1 MFVLLMR
8 YLRGY
13 LRICVTST
21 SPERFLNLCRN
32 RGILLWGLSPRG
44 RDYEMY
50 ISIRGFRK
58 LKPVLKKTQTKVVIE
73 ERFGL
78 PFFLHRY
85 RKRKM
90 FFCGAAGCA
99 AIIYLLSLFIWN
111 IHIDGNQTRTD
122 ETILAFLEEKHTVHG
137 MLRKD
142 VDCEQIVKDIR
153 QQFDDIIWVSAYVKG
168 TRLMIQVKENSDTI
182 TMPATGMEKPSDI
195 VADKDGVVTEIITRK
210 GVPLVHAGDEVK
222 KGDLLVSGRVEVQN
236 DSKEVTGYQYQTA
249 DADVFV
255 QTVRPYEETMGRT
268 YEKKIYTDKEKRK
281 YYLKVKDTKVSI
293 GTTKNQ
299 YRHAE
304 RRTEEYRWK
313 LGEHFELPV
322 SHGMEIERE
331 YRLEKKRYQ
340 KEEVQAMLS
349 ENFHRFCGELEK
361 KGVQILE
368 NNVKIHIGQN
378 LAAAK
383 GTLTLIEPAGE
394 QRETEIIEVQQ
405 KTEGEQ

>member
-8 YLRGY
+8 YLKGY

-32 RGILLWGLSPRG
+32 RGILLWGLSPHG

-58 LKPVLKKTQTKVVIE
+58 LKPVLKKTKTKVTIE

-78 PFFLHRY
+78 PFFFHKY

-90 FFCGAAGCA
+90 FFCGAVGCVM
-99 AIIYLLSLFIWN
+99 IVYLLSLFIWN

-182 TMPATGMEKPSDI
+182 TMPATEMEKPSDI

-222 KGDLLVSGRVEVQN
+222 KGDLLVSGRVEVLN
-236 DSKEVTGYQYQTA
+236 DSKEVIGYQYQTA
-249 DADVFV
+249 DADIFV
-255 QTVRPYEETMGRT
+255 QTVCSYEETM
-268 YEKKIYTDKEKRK
+268 EKDLYREGATEILSQMERYKGFCWDDKKSVSTRRAADRG
-281 YYLKVKDTKVSI
+281 VSVDT
-293 GTTKNQ
+293 
-299 YRHAE
+299 
-304 RRTEEYRWK
+304 RRTFCTSGFSWNGEGTRVSSAEETIWK
-313 LGEHFELPV
+313 RRGPDDA
-322 SHGMEIERE
+322 
-331 YRLEKKRYQ
+331 Q
-340 KEEVQAMLS
+340 
-349 ENFHRFCGELEK
+349 
-361 KGVQILE
+361 
-368 NNVKIHIGQN
+368 
-378 LAAAK
+378 
-383 GTLTLIEPAGE
+383 
-394 QRETEIIEVQQ
+394 
-405 KTEGEQ
+405 

>member
-255 QTVRPYEETMGRT
+255 QTVRPYEETMERT

-293 GTTKNQ
+293 GTTKASTAACRTQDRRAPLETWRAFRTSGFSWSGNRERVSSGEETVSKRGG
-299 YRHAE
+299 YR
-304 RRTEEYRWK
+304 R
-313 LGEHFELPV
+313 FF
-322 SHGMEIERE
+322 
-331 YRLEKKRYQ
+331 
-340 KEEVQAMLS
+340 S

-361 KGVQILE
+361 KGFKFL
-368 NNVKIHIGQN
+368 KIM
-378 LAAAK
+378 LK
-383 GTLTLIEPAGE
+383 YT
-394 QRETEIIEVQQ
+394 
-405 KTEGEQ
+405 